1 MEVDVSKLELASVA
15 APDDAD
21 TRRRLHDLTH
31 QDGVA
36 LTPAETYYAQ
46 DSSGCLRLTV
56 DRDARVIHVGVAARW
71 ERKINPAEF
80 GGTLF
85 HTYTTALHRVALL
98 ESQRP
103 APTGQDRS
111 ASSTDRPWE
120 PMSLPELVAKV
131 NSELNA
137 INDEYDRIRQVETSV
152 QAPAQ
157 AAGQRQISS
166 PRGSLFMTVQAH
178 RPTAITGDVTVLTRL
193 SADQLALDIQRLFDL
208 ATADVPASPTE
219 TPTETPRAD
228 AARQRPRR
236 RFDDDHDDDDY
247 FSNFSV
253 LRDFER

>member
-15 APDDAD
+15 APDDAG
-21 TRRRLHDLTH
+21 TQRRLHDLTH

-36 LTPAETYYAQ
+36 LTPAETYDAQ
-46 DSSGCLRLTV
+46 DPSGCLRLTV

-80 GGTLF
+80 GSALF

-103 APTGQDRS
+103 DPTGQGQTTL
-111 ASSTDRPWE
+111 STDRPWA

-131 NSELNA
+131 NSELDA
-137 INDEYDRIRQVETSV
+137 INDEYDRIRQMETSV
-152 QAPAQ
+152 RTPE
-157 AAGQRQISS
+157 QRQVSS
-166 PRGSLFMTVQAH
+166 PRGSLLMTVQAH
-178 RPTAITGDVTVLTRL
+178 RPTAITGNVTVLTRL
-193 SADQLALDIQRLFDL
+193 SADQLARDIEQLFGL
-208 ATADVPASPTE
+208 ATADVPATE
-219 TPTETPRAD
+219 TATETPRAD
-228 AARQRPRR
+228 ATTQRPRP
-236 RFDDDHDDDDY
+236 RFDDDDDDDY